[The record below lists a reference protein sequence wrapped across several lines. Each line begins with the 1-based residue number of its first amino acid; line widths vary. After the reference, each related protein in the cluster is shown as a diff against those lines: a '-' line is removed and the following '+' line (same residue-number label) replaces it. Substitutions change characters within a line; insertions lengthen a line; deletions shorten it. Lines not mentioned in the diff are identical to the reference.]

1 MEIIC
6 LMGKAL
12 TCRYEL
18 EKQLQNL
25 GYHKLIKYMISD
37 ENDLDSNEDYRKLT
51 FQEYLT
57 LKNQSAVLKW
67 IQYDNVKY
75 GIPRPFGYLKYVI
88 VATPDIVE
96 ILKKEYKN
104 QVYQVYIDD
113 NKQSDNKQGNSEQ
126 GSIENKQSDGDQGS
140 IDNSE
145 NKRISNSDTIQDK
158 LRNLRQVQEF
168 IQSPFQVKET
178 DEDKARKQADI
189 VVEQDENPKRLA
201 LKIVYLLDKLKKY
214 NKNSQIDGN

>member
-12 TCRYEL
+12 TCRQEL

-37 ENDLDSNEDYRKLT
+37 ETDLDSNEDYRKLT

-67 IQYDNVKY
+67 VQYDNVKY
-75 GIPRPFGYLKYVI
+75 GIPRPFGYLKYVT

-104 QVYQVYIDD
+104 QVYQVYIDND
-113 NKQSDNKQGNSEQ
+113 KQ
-126 GSIENKQSDGDQGS
+126 GSIENSE
-140 IDNSE
+140 NSE
-145 NKRISNSDTIQDK
+145 SSESKRISNSNTIQGK
-158 LRNLRQVQEF
+158 LRNLRHVQEF

-214 NKNSQIDGN
+214 NRNSQIDGN

>member
-12 TCRYEL
+12 TCRQEL

-37 ENDLDSNEDYRKLT
+37 EDDLDSNEDYRKLT

-67 IQYDNVKY
+67 IQYDNIKY

-113 NKQSDNKQGNSEQ
+113 NKQSDNKQSDSKQ
-126 GSIENKQSDGDQGS
+126 GSIE
-140 IDNSE
+140 NSE
-145 NKRISNSDTIQDK
+145 NKRISNSDTIQGK

-189 VVEQDENPKRLA
+189 VVEQDENPKKLA

-214 NKNSQIDGN
+214 NKNSQVD

>member
-12 TCRYEL
+12 TCRQEL

-37 ENDLDSNEDYRKLT
+37 EDDLDSNEDYRKLT

-67 IQYDNVKY
+67 IQYDNIKY

-104 QVYQVYIDD
+104 QVYQVYID
-113 NKQSDNKQGNSEQ
+113 NGKQSASNSNSKQGQVE
-126 GSIENKQSDGDQGS
+126 
-140 IDNSE
+140 NSE
-145 NKRISNSDTIQDK
+145 NKSISNSDTIQDK

-214 NKNSQIDGN
+214 NKNSQVDGN

>member
-12 TCRYEL
+12 TCRQEL

-37 ENDLDSNEDYRKLT
+37 ETDLDSNEDYRKLT

-67 IQYDNVKY
+67 VQYDNVKY

-104 QVYQVYIDD
+104 QVYQVYIDND
-113 NKQSDNKQGNSEQ
+113 KQSDSEQ
-126 GSIENKQSDGDQGS
+126 GLIE
-140 IDNSE
+140 NSE
-145 NKRISNSDTIQDK
+145 NKRISNSDTIQGK

-214 NKNSQIDGN
+214 NRNSQIDGN

>member
-12 TCRYEL
+12 TCRQEL

-37 ENDLDSNEDYRKLT
+37 EDDLDSNEDYRKLT

-67 IQYDNVKY
+67 IQYDNIKY

-113 NKQSDNKQGNSEQ
+113 DKQSDSNSDSEQ
-126 GSIENKQSDGDQGS
+126 GSIESS
-140 IDNSE
+140 ENSESGE

-214 NKNSQIDGN
+214 NRNSQIDGN

>member
-12 TCRYEL
+12 TCRQEL

-37 ENDLDSNEDYRKLT
+37 ETDLDSNEDYRKLT

-104 QVYQVYIDD
+104 QVYQVYIDND
-113 NKQSDNKQGNSEQ
+113 KQSNSD
-126 GSIENKQSDGDQGS
+126 SDSKQGS

-145 NKRISNSDTIQDK
+145 NKRVSNSDTIQDK
-158 LRNLRQVQEF
+158 LKNLRQVQEF

-214 NKNSQIDGN
+214 NRNSQAD

>member
-12 TCRYEL
+12 TCRQEL

-37 ENDLDSNEDYRKLT
+37 EDDLDSNEDYRKLT

-67 IQYDNVKY
+67 IQYDNIKY

-104 QVYQVYIDD
+104 QVYQVYIDND
-113 NKQSDNKQGNSEQ
+113 KQSASNSKQN
-126 GSIENKQSDGDQGS
+126 SIE
-140 IDNSE
+140 NSE
-145 NKRISNSDTIQDK
+145 NKRVNNSDTIQGK

-189 VVEQDENPKRLA
+189 VVEQDENPKKLA

-214 NKNSQIDGN
+214 NKNSQVDGN